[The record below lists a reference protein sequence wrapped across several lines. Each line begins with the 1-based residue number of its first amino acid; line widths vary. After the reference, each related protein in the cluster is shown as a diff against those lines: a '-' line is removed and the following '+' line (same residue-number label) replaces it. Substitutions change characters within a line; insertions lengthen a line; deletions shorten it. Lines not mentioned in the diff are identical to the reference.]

1 MESHS
6 CDLWIFLKFII
17 FINLVKIFF
26 CHLDNALINAKF
38 TKFTNLAHYV
48 YSTLIFMAH
57 LHYSQGTPAPTI
69 SEFQTLWEIAELI
82 LTDMIVIVIQI
93 MDIRIQSISDSDVTK
108 NTRCWLAYCFARA
121 SSREHK
127 IQNEMFWRW
136 HNNIDSFF
144 FITLCASSYWILRI
158 ESSGK
163 ESFS

>member
-1 MESHS
+1 MLDRYFELHDMEWHS
-6 CDLWIFLKFII
+6 CDLWILLKFII

-26 CHLDNALINAKF
+26 CHLDYALINAKF
-38 TKFTNLAHYV
+38 TKFTNLAHY
-48 YSTLIFMAH
+48 TLLLFLWHIYIILKEH
-57 LHYSQGTPAPTI
+57 LHPLSQN
-69 SEFQTLWEIAELI
+69 SKHCEIAELI

-144 FITLCASSYWILRI
+144 TSHCVPHHI
-158 ESSGK
+158 E
-163 ESFS
+163 F

>member
-1 MESHS
+1 MPNSPNLLILPIMYTLLLF
-6 CDLWIFLKFII
+6 LWHIYIILKE
-17 FINLVKIFF
+17 
-26 CHLDNALINAKF
+26 
-38 TKFTNLAHYV
+38 
-48 YSTLIFMAH
+48 H
-57 LHYSQGTPAPTI
+57 LHPLSQN
-69 SEFQTLWEIAELI
+69 SKHCEIAELI

-127 IQNEMFWRW
+127 IQNEMSWRW

-144 FITLCASSYWILRI
+144 YITLCASSYWILRI